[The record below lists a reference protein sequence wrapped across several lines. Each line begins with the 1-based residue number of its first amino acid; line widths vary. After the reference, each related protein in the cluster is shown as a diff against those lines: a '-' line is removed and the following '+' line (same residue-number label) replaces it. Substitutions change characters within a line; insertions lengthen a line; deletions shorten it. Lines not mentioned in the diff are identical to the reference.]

1 MPKMSVKKPFTVLV
15 MVASLILLGY
25 VSLTKMQM
33 DLLPKINLPYIL
45 VVTTYPGAS
54 PEKVESTVCEPLEA
68 NLGTI
73 SGVKNVFSISYENYG
88 IVELEFEDGTDLDSV
103 MVKVSTAIDT
113 TSAAF
118 PEECGTPSIME
129 LSTDM
134 MANEYVAVSYEGKD
148 ITELS
153 DFVNEVVKPELER
166 QDGVASIS
174 TTGLISET
182 VSIDLDQK
190 KVDELNDKILAK
202 ANDALDEA
210 MEQLDDAKSEL
221 EKAQRDLNDGKQE
234 LKDGEQEI
242 ADNEQKIKDG
252 QKELDDAEKEL
263 ADAKDELKEK
273 QEETYKELATASE
286 NLEALETYQAQ
297 LVSQEASLKAAE
309 MALDTI
315 DEKMPSSA
323 ERQQMESGL
332 TQMSEAITGMNDA
345 INGLNQC
352 KDNISGEDEAPLN
365 PTGQYCVD
373 GANGARTIVE
383 TINSTLTD
391 AGQQGMPVSASD
403 TSTMTVGEA
412 KAEIDDYI
420 SRVNSI
426 KSGLQTKKSQLESA
440 KSGLEKAEDLKDKY
454 ETEKASLELEVKVTK
469 EIIKK
474 YESALE
480 DLGVTYTSIEEA
492 KMKASSEFA
501 AADAQIKDGENTIE
515 SNRKQLES
523 AMDTIDSAREQLT
536 SGWDQIEDGQKQIDD
551 GWEQYYDGLD
561 EFEKQKEDALKKANA
576 DALLTLDTLS
586 GLVYAQNFEMPAGYI
601 DDKNSNSW
609 LLKIG
614 DNFDS
619 LDEMENMVL
628 CNIDGVGD
636 VHLKDVANITI
647 INNADTT
654 YTKLGTEDS
663 VILSIFKAS
672 TAGTNDVSKACNKAI
687 DKLEKKY
694 DGLNIMIMMDQGDY
708 IEMIVGNVVNNM
720 VIGAI
725 LAIIILAIFLKDVMP
740 TIVVAISIP
749 LSVLTCLV
757 CMYFSGIS
765 LNMMSLSG
773 MALGIGMLVDNSIVV
788 IENIYRLRG
797 RGVEAPRA
805 AVQGTRQVAGSVISS
820 TLTTVCVFVPMV
832 FTTGLV
838 RELMLP
844 MSLTIIYCLLASL
857 FIAMTVVP
865 AASSTL
871 LRKTKPKKHPLFDK
885 VQDVYGKVLG
895 FFLKVKII
903 PLAAAFGLLILSVW
917 LVLRMGIVM
926 VPNMVSNQVQATI
939 TFDEDAKRE
948 DVYKQMDVIIE
959 DITAIDGVGSVGIM
973 TGDGSSLFADMGQ
986 DDFRTY
992 SVMITTEDENAGA
1005 GVVEGINSALE
1016 EIGKKHG
1023 VELKIEQTMSMDA
1036 MLGSGLSISVYGDD
1050 MDKLLGISEDIMD
1063 IVGQVKGFTE
1073 ISNGQEAADQVLHL
1087 NIDKD
1092 YAMSK
1097 GLSVAQIYQE
1107 LAGKMTTSKQ
1117 AITVTINGKDMEVQ
1131 VVNDLDPITVENIL
1145 DYTFTVQNT
1154 DSEGKVT
1161 EEEIKLKE
1169 FAKME
1174 TQDGYSAINRKNQT
1188 RYITISAAVED
1199 GYNTA
1204 LLSRKLQPL
1213 LDKYDMPDGY
1223 SMEVGG
1229 ETESVNEM
1237 VTQMSL
1243 LIAMGIAFIYF
1254 VMVAQFQSLLSPFIV
1269 IFTLPLAFTGG
1280 MLVLWAT
1287 GEQISIIAIMGFIV
1301 LLGTVVNNGIVFVD
1315 YTNQLRKGGM
1325 ERHAALI
1332 ATGKTRMRPILM
1344 TALTTILAESSM
1356 IFGDDMGSQ
1365 MGRGMA
1371 LVIAGGLAYSTL
1383 MTLFIIPVMYDI
1395 LFKKAP
1401 LDVDLGSENLDD
1413 VPDDA
1418 KEFMEQ
1424 QKAAMGLQLAA
1435 VGGGTISVE
1444 DEPRKGKVKKKRRK
1458 PAKSTSEGISL
1469 TDAYN
1474 ASETED
1480 VSLDLS
1486 EEKNEIQDVE
1496 TGQAEENSLPI
1507 QEVEEMA
1514 VVEQN
1519 DAAVSSQIHELTA
1532 SEDNM
1537 E

>member
-309 MALDTI
+309 MAIDTI
-315 DEKMPSSA
+315 NEKMPSSS

-332 TQMSEAITGMNDA
+332 TQMTSAIEGMNTA
-345 INGLNQC
+345 IEALEECKEGINGNDDVLIDSDAMAIRC
-352 KDNISGEDEAPLN
+352 LS
-365 PTGQYCVD
+365 
-373 GANGARTIVE
+373 GARLAIGE
-383 TINSTLTD
+383 INDSLSSS
-391 AGQQGMPVSASD
+391 GQQGLPVNDIDPGSMSYSQAK
-403 TSTMTVGEA
+403 GEI
-412 KAEIDDYI
+412 EDYI
-420 SRVNSI
+420 TGVGVV
-426 KSGLQTKKSQLESA
+426 KSGLVTKKSQLESA

-454 ETEKASLELEVKVTK
+454 ETEKTSLELEVKVTK

-501 AADAQIKDGENTIE
+501 SADAQIKDGENTVE
-515 SNRKQLES
+515 ASRKQLES

-561 EFEKQKEDALKKANA
+561 EFEKQKEDALKNANA

-805 AVQGTRQVAGSVISS
+805 AVQGTRQVAGAVISS

-865 AASSTL
+865 ASSSTL

-903 PLAAAFGLLILSVW
+903 PLTAAFGLLILSVW

-1092 YAMSK
+1092 FAMSK

-1435 VGGGTISVE
+1435 VGGETISVE
-1444 DEPRKGKVKKKRRK
+1444 DEPRKGKAKKKRKK

-1469 TDAYN
+1469 TEAYN

-1486 EEKNEIQDVE
+1486 EEQSK
-1496 TGQAEENSLPI
+1496 
-1507 QEVEEMA
+1507 
-1514 VVEQN
+1514 
-1519 DAAVSSQIHELTA
+1519 IHELTD

>member
-73 SGVKNVFSISYENYG
+73 SGVKNVISISNENYG
-88 IVELEFEDGTDLDSV
+88 LVELEFEDGTDLDSV

-113 TSAAF
+113 VEATF

-134 MANEYVAVSYEGKD
+134 LANEYIAVSYEGKG

-153 DFVNEVVKPELER
+153 DFVNENIKPELER

-174 TTGLISET
+174 TTGLIDET
-182 VSIDLDQK
+182 VSIELDQK
-190 KVDELNDKILAK
+190 KVDELNDKILIK

-221 EKAQRDLNDGKQE
+221 EKAQKELNDGKQE

-263 ADAKDELKEK
+263 DDAKEELKDK

-286 NLEALETYQAQ
+286 NLEALKTYEAQ
-297 LVSQEASLKAAE
+297 LVSQQASLKATE

-332 TQMSEAITGMNDA
+332 TQMSEAITGMNTA
-345 INGLNQC
+345 IDGLNQC
-352 KDNISGEDEAPLN
+352 KDGISGEDEDPLD
-365 PTGQYCVD
+365 TIGQNCV
-373 GANGARTIVE
+373 GGARTTVE
-383 TINSTLTD
+383 TINSTLTA
-391 AGQQGMPVSASD
+391 AGQQGMPVSDSD
-403 TSTMTVGEA
+403 TSAMTVGEA
-412 KAEIDDYI
+412 KGEIDAYI
-420 SRVNSI
+420 SGVNSI

-440 KSGLEKAEDLKDKY
+440 KSGLEKAEDLKDRYK
-454 ETEKASLELEVKVTK
+454 TEKASLELEIKVTE

-501 AADAQIKDGENTIE
+501 SADAQIKDGENTIE

-536 SGWDQIEDGQKQIDD
+536 SGWDQIDDGQKQIDD
-551 GWEQYYDGLD
+551 GWEQYYDGLE
-561 EFEKQKEDALKKANA
+561 EFEKQKESALKKANA
-576 DALLTLDTLS
+576 DALLTLDALS

-601 DDKNSNSW
+601 DDKNSKSW

-619 LDEMENMVL
+619 LDEMEDMVL

-647 INNADTT
+647 IDNADTT
-654 YTKLGTEDS
+654 YTKLNNQDT

-687 DKLEKKY
+687 EKLEKKY
-694 DGLNIMIMMDQGDY
+694 PGLDIVVMMDQGDY

-720 VIGAI
+720 VIGAA
-725 LAIIILAIFLKDVMP
+725 LAILILAIFLKDIMP

-749 LSVLTCLV
+749 LSVLTSLV

-797 RGVEAPRA
+797 RGIAAPRA

-865 AASSTL
+865 ASSSTL
-871 LRKTKPKKHPLFDK
+871 LKKTKPKSHPLFDK
-885 VQDVYGKVLG
+885 IQDVYGKILG

-903 PLAAAFGLLILSVW
+903 PLVTAFGLLIMSVW

-926 VPNMVSNQVQATI
+926 VPEMVSNQIQANI
-939 TFDEDAKRE
+939 TFEDEETRE
-948 DVYKQMDVIIE
+948 DIYATMDLIID
-959 DITAIDGVGSVGIM
+959 DISKVDGVGSVAIM
-973 TGDGSSLFADMGQ
+973 SGDGSSLFANVGQ
-986 DDFRTY
+986 DDYHSF
-992 SVMITTEDENAGA
+992 SVMINTEDENAGA
-1005 GVVEGINSALE
+1005 KVVGNINKELENIGAKYGVTLE
-1016 EIGKKHG
+1016 
-1023 VELKIEQTMSMDA
+1023 IEEAMSMDA
-1036 MLGSGLSISVYGDD
+1036 MLGSGLSISIYGEDLD
-1050 MDKLLGISEDIMD
+1050 ELLRLSEDVMD
-1063 IVGQVKGFTE
+1063 IVGQVKGFTD
-1073 ISNGQEAADQVLHL
+1073 ISNGQETADQVLHL

-1097 GLSVAQIYQE
+1097 GLSVAQIFQE
-1107 LAGKMTTSKQ
+1107 LSGKMTTSKQ
-1117 AITVTINGKDMEVQ
+1117 SITVTINGKDLEVQ
-1131 VVNDLDPITVENIL
+1131 IVNDLDPITVENIL
-1145 DYTFTVQNT
+1145 DYTFKVEST
-1154 DSEGKVT
+1154 DSEGKTT
-1161 EEEIKLKE
+1161 EDEIKLKE

-1188 RYITISAAVED
+1188 RYITVSAAVED

-1237 VTQMSL
+1237 VTQMGL

-1395 LFKKAP
+1395 LFKRAP

-1444 DEPRKGKVKKKRRK
+1444 DEPRKGKAKKKRRK

-1486 EEKNEIQDVE
+1486 EEQSD
-1496 TGQAEENSLPI
+1496 I
-1507 QEVEEMA
+1507 QE
-1514 VVEQN
+1514 
-1519 DAAVSSQIHELTA
+1519 LTD

>member
-54 PEKVESTVCEPLEA
+54 PEKVETTVCEPLEA

-73 SGVKNVFSISYENYG
+73 SGVKNVISISNENYG
-88 IVELEFEDGTDLDSV
+88 LVELEFEDGTDLDSV

-113 TSAAF
+113 VEATF

-134 MANEYVAVSYEGKD
+134 LANEYVAVSFEGMD

-153 DFVNEVVKPELER
+153 DFVNENIKPELER

-174 TTGLISET
+174 TTGLIDET
-182 VSIDLDQK
+182 VSIELDQK
-190 KVDELNDKILAK
+190 KVDELNDKILIK

-221 EKAQRDLNDGKQE
+221 EKAQKELNDGKQE
-234 LKDGEQEI
+234 LEDGEKEI
-242 ADNEQKIKDG
+242 AENEQKIKDG
-252 QKELDDAEKEL
+252 QQELDDAEKEL
-263 ADAKDELKEK
+263 DDAKEELKDK

-286 NLEALETYQAQ
+286 NLEALKTYEAQ
-297 LVSQEASLKAAE
+297 LVSQQASLKATE

-345 INGLNQC
+345 IDGLNQC
-352 KDNISGEDEAPLN
+352 KDGISGEDEDPLD

-373 GANGARTIVE
+373 GARTAVD
-383 TINSTLTD
+383 TISATLTA
-391 AGQQGMPVSASD
+391 AGQQGMPVSDSD
-403 TSTMTVGEA
+403 ILTMNVGEA
-412 KAEIDDYI
+412 KAEIDAYI
-420 SRVNSI
+420 SGVNSI

-440 KSGLEKAEDLKDKY
+440 KSGLEKAEDLKDRYK
-454 ETEKASLELEVKVTK
+454 TEKASLELEIKVTE

-501 AADAQIKDGENTIE
+501 SADAQIKDGENTIE
-515 SNRKQLES
+515 STRKQLES

-536 SGWDQIEDGQKQIDD
+536 SGWDQIDDGQKQIDD
-551 GWEQYYDGLD
+551 GWEQYYDGLE
-561 EFEKQKEDALKKANA
+561 EFEKQKESALKKANA

-601 DDKNSNSW
+601 DDKNSKSW

-614 DNFDS
+614 DNFES
-619 LDEMENMVL
+619 LDEMEDMVL

-647 INNADTT
+647 IDNSDTT
-654 YTKLGTEDS
+654 FTKLNNQDT
-663 VILSIFKAS
+663 VILSIYKAS

-687 DKLEKKY
+687 EKLEKKY
-694 DGLNIMIMMDQGDY
+694 DGLDIVVMMDQGDY

-720 VIGAI
+720 VIGAA
-725 LAIIILAIFLKDVMP
+725 LAILILAIFLKDIMP

-749 LSVLTCLV
+749 LSVLTSLV

-797 RGVEAPRA
+797 RGIAAPRA

-865 AASSTL
+865 ASSSTL
-871 LRKTKPKKHPLFDK
+871 LKKTKPKSHPWFDK
-885 VQDVYGKVLG
+885 IQDVYGKVLG
-895 FFLKVKII
+895 FFLKVKIV
-903 PLAAAFGLLILSVW
+903 PLVTAIGLLVLSVW

-926 VPNMVSNQVQATI
+926 VPEMVSNQIQADI
-939 TFDEDAKRE
+939 SFDDEAKRE
-948 DVYKQMDVIIE
+948 DVYATMDSIID
-959 DITAIDGVGSVGIM
+959 DISKVEGVGSVAIM
-973 TGDGSSLFADMGQ
+973 SGDGSSLFSNVSQ
-986 DDFRTY
+986 DDYHSF
-992 SVMITTEDENAGA
+992 SVMINTEDENAGA
-1005 GVVEGINSALE
+1005 KIVGNINKELENIGTKYGVTLE
-1016 EIGKKHG
+1016 IQEA
-1023 VELKIEQTMSMDA
+1023 MSMDA
-1036 MLGSGLSISVYGDD
+1036 MLGSGLSISIYGEDLNE
-1050 MDKLLGISEDIMD
+1050 LLRLSEDVMD
-1063 IVGQVKGFTE
+1063 IVGQVKGFTD

-1107 LAGKMTTSKQ
+1107 LSGKMTTSKQ
-1117 AITVTINGKDMEVQ
+1117 SITVTINGKNLDVQ
-1131 VVNDLDPITVENIL
+1131 IVNDLEPITVENIL
-1145 DYTFTVQNT
+1145 DYTFKVEST
-1154 DSEGKVT
+1154 DSEGKTT
-1161 EEEIKLKE
+1161 EDEIKLKE

-1174 TQDGYSAINRKNQT
+1174 TQDGYNAINRKNQT
-1188 RYITISAAVED
+1188 RYITVSAAVEE

-1204 LLSRKLQPL
+1204 LLSRKLEPL
-1213 LDKYDMPDGY
+1213 LKAYDMPDGY
-1223 SMEVGG
+1223 SMEIGG

-1280 MLVLWAT
+1280 MLILWAT

-1401 LDVDLGSENLDD
+1401 LDIDLGSENLDD
-1413 VPDDA
+1413 IPDDA

-1435 VGGGTISVE
+1435 VGGGTISAE
-1444 DEPRKGKVKKKRRK
+1444 DEPRKGKAKKKRRK
-1458 PAKSTSEGISL
+1458 LAKSTSEGISL

-1486 EEKNEIQDVE
+1486 EDLDM
-1496 TGQAEENSLPI
+1496 TQAEENNLSLE
-1507 QEVEEMA
+1507 EVEET
-1514 VVEQN
+1514 VEAGEIQEIEQTEA
-1519 DAAVSSQIHELTA
+1519 DDLIQSQELTDT
-1532 SEDNM
+1532 EDNI

>member
-263 ADAKDELKEK
+263 TDAKDELKEK

-309 MALDTI
+309 MAIDTI
-315 DEKMPSSA
+315 NEKMPSSS

-332 TQMSEAITGMNDA
+332 TQMTSAIEGMNTA
-345 INGLNQC
+345 IDGLEQC
-352 KDNISGEDEAPLN
+352 KEGVIGDDDTTLDAM
-365 PTGQYCVD
+365 GQ
-373 GANGARTIVE
+373 GSLSGARTVIE
-383 TINSTLTD
+383 GINSTLT
-391 AGQQGMPVSASD
+391 ASGQQGLPVNDSD
-403 TSTMTVGEA
+403 PTGMTNAEA
-412 KAEIDDYI
+412 KSEIDGYI
-420 SRVNSI
+420 TGVGVV
-426 KSGLQTKKSQLESA
+426 KSGLVTKKSQLESA
-440 KSGLEKAEDLKDKY
+440 KSGLEKAEDLKDRY
-454 ETEKASLELEVKVTK
+454 ETEKTSLELEVKVTK

-501 AADAQIKDGENTIE
+501 AADAQIKDGENTVE
-515 SNRKQLES
+515 ASRKQLES

-805 AVQGTRQVAGSVISS
+805 AVQGTRQVAGAVISS

-903 PLAAAFGLLILSVW
+903 PLTAAFGLLILSVW

-1092 YAMSK
+1092 FAMSK

-1169 FAKME
+1169 FAKIE

-1401 LDVDLGSENLDD
+1401 LDVNLGSENLDD

-1444 DEPRKGKVKKKRRK
+1444 DEPRKGKAKKKRRK
-1458 PAKSTSEGISL
+1458 PAKSTAEGISL

-1486 EEKNEIQDVE
+1486 EEQSD
-1496 TGQAEENSLPI
+1496 
-1507 QEVEEMA
+1507 
-1514 VVEQN
+1514 
-1519 DAAVSSQIHELTA
+1519 IHELTD

>member
-73 SGVKNVFSISYENYG
+73 SGVKNVISISNENYG
-88 IVELEFEDGTDLDSV
+88 LVELEFEDGTDLDSV

-113 TSAAF
+113 VEATF

-134 MANEYVAVSYEGKD
+134 LANEYIAVSYEGKD

-153 DFVNEVVKPELER
+153 DFINENIKPELER

-174 TTGLISET
+174 TTGLIDET
-182 VSIDLDQK
+182 VSIELDQK
-190 KVDELNDKILAK
+190 KVDELNDKILIK

-221 EKAQRDLNDGKQE
+221 EKAQKELNDGKQE

-263 ADAKDELKEK
+263 DDAKEELKDK

-286 NLEALETYQAQ
+286 NLEALKTYEAQ
-297 LVSQEASLKAAE
+297 LVSQQASLKATE

-315 DEKMPSSA
+315 DEKMPSSS

-345 INGLNQC
+345 IDRLNQC
-352 KDNISGEDEAPLN
+352 KDGISGEDDAFL
-365 PTGQYCVD
+365 D
-373 GANGARTIVE
+373 SNGKDFVAEARTA
-383 TINSTLTD
+383 
-391 AGQQGMPVSASD
+391 AGQQGMPVSDSD
-403 TSTMTVGEA
+403 TNTMTVGKA
-412 KAEIDDYI
+412 KGEIDAYI
-420 SRVNSI
+420 SGVNSI

-440 KSGLEKAEDLKDKY
+440 KSGLEKAEDLKDRY
-454 ETEKASLELEVKVTK
+454 TTEKASLELEIKVTE

-536 SGWDQIEDGQKQIDD
+536 SGWDQIDDGQKQIDD
-551 GWEQYYDGLD
+551 GWEQYYDGLE
-561 EFEKQKEDALKKANA
+561 EFEKQKESTLKKANA
-576 DALLTLDTLS
+576 DALLTLDALS

-601 DDKNSNSW
+601 DDKNSKSW

-614 DNFDS
+614 DNFES
-619 LDEMENMVL
+619 LDEMEDMVL

-647 INNADTT
+647 IDNADTT
-654 YTKLGTEDS
+654 YTKLNNQDT

-687 DKLEKKY
+687 EKLEKKY
-694 DGLNIMIMMDQGDY
+694 PGLDIVVMMDQGDY

-720 VIGAI
+720 VIGAA
-725 LAIIILAIFLKDVMP
+725 LAILILAIFLKDIMP

-749 LSVLTCLV
+749 LSVLTSLV

-797 RGVEAPRA
+797 RGIAAPRA
-805 AVQGTRQVAGSVISS
+805 AVQGTKQVAGSVISS

-865 AASSTL
+865 ASSSTL
-871 LRKTKPKKHPLFDK
+871 LKKTKPKSHPLFDK
-885 VQDVYGKVLG
+885 IQDVYGKILG

-903 PLAAAFGLLILSVW
+903 PLVTAFGLLIMSVW

-926 VPNMVSNQVQATI
+926 VPEMVSNQIQANI
-939 TFDEDAKRE
+939 TFEDEETRE
-948 DVYKQMDVIIE
+948 DIYATMDLIID
-959 DITAIDGVGSVGIM
+959 DISKVDGVGSVAIM
-973 TGDGSSLFADMGQ
+973 SGDGSSLFANVGQ
-986 DDFRTY
+986 DDYHSF
-992 SVMITTEDENAGA
+992 SVMINTEDENAGA
-1005 GVVEGINSALE
+1005 KVVGNINKELENIGTKYGVTLE
-1016 EIGKKHG
+1016 
-1023 VELKIEQTMSMDA
+1023 IEEAMSMDA
-1036 MLGSGLSISVYGDD
+1036 MLGSGLSISIYGEDLD
-1050 MDKLLGISEDIMD
+1050 ELLRLSEDVMD
-1063 IVGQVKGFTE
+1063 IVGQVKGFTD
-1073 ISNGQEAADQVLHL
+1073 ISNGQETADQVLHL

-1097 GLSVAQIYQE
+1097 GLSVAQIFQE
-1107 LAGKMTTSKQ
+1107 LSGKMTTSKQ
-1117 AITVTINGKDMEVQ
+1117 SITVTINGKDLEVQ
-1131 VVNDLDPITVENIL
+1131 IVNDLDPITVENIL
-1145 DYTFTVQNT
+1145 DYTFKVEST
-1154 DSEGKVT
+1154 DSEGKTT
-1161 EEEIKLKE
+1161 EDEIKLKE

-1188 RYITISAAVED
+1188 RYITVSAAVED

-1237 VTQMSL
+1237 VTQMGL

-1444 DEPRKGKVKKKRRK
+1444 DEPRKGKAKKKRRK

-1480 VSLDLS
+1480 LSLDLS

-1496 TGQAEENSLPI
+1496 TGQAEENGLSI

-1519 DAAVSSQIHELTA
+1519 DAAVSSQIHELTD

>member
-1 MPKMSVKKPFTVLV
+1 MSVKKPFTVLV

-174 TTGLISET
+174 TTGLINET

-221 EKAQRDLNDGKQE
+221 EKAQKELNDGKQE

-297 LVSQEASLKAAE
+297 LVSQEASLKATE
-309 MALDTI
+309 MAIDTI
-315 DEKMPSSA
+315 NEKMPSSS

-332 TQMSEAITGMNDA
+332 TQMTSAIDRMNTA
-345 INGLNQC
+345 IEGLEDC
-352 KDNISGEDEAPLN
+352 KEGIDGNDNELIDSDVMAIGSL
-365 PTGQYCVD
+365 
-373 GANGARTIVE
+373 NGARTAIGE
-383 TINSTLTD
+383 INDSLSSS
-391 AGQQGMPVSASD
+391 GQQGLPVNNTEPSSMTYSQAKGEIDGYITGVSA
-403 TSTMTVGEA
+403 V
-412 KAEIDDYI
+412 
-420 SRVNSI
+420 
-426 KSGLQTKKSQLESA
+426 KSGLVTKKSQLESA
-440 KSGLEKAEDLKDKY
+440 KSGLEKAEDLKDRY
-454 ETEKASLELEVKVTK
+454 ETEKTSLELEVKVTK

-501 AADAQIKDGENTIE
+501 AADAQIKDGENTVE
-515 SNRKQLES
+515 ASRKQLES

-805 AVQGTRQVAGSVISS
+805 AVQGTRQVAGAVISS

-903 PLAAAFGLLILSVW
+903 PLTAAFGLLILSVW

-1092 YAMSK
+1092 FAMSK

-1444 DEPRKGKVKKKRRK
+1444 EEPRKGKAKKKRRK

-1474 ASETED
+1474 VSETED

-1486 EEKNEIQDVE
+1486 EEQSD
-1496 TGQAEENSLPI
+1496 I
-1507 QEVEEMA
+1507 QE
-1514 VVEQN
+1514 
-1519 DAAVSSQIHELTA
+1519 LTD